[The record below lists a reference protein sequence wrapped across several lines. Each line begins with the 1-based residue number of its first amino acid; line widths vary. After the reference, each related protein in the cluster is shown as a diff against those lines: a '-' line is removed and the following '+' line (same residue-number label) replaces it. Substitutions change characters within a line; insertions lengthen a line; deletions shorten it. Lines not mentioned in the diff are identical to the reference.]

1 MYSDNFTVNIL
12 RIQGF
17 EGRME
22 YHFVSRIQTVT
33 TFRTFNTD
41 NRKFVAYYSLSNPI
55 SDPPSKKRKEEHTE
69 IVKRSQKTQ
78 TVIKTKCIVLSQT
91 TALFSYPN

>member
-17 EGRME
+17 EGGME
-22 YHFVSRIQTVT
+22 YHFVSRIQTAT

-41 NRKFVAYYSLSNPI
+41 NRKFVAYYSENL
-55 SDPPSKKRKEEHTE
+55 
-69 IVKRSQKTQ
+69 
-78 TVIKTKCIVLSQT
+78 
-91 TALFSYPN
+91 